1 MIARLFIGI
10 DVSQDWF
17 DVLVLRGKSPAP
29 LRFSNDEGGRNAFLE
44 HVKGLQAR
52 HVHVGL
58 EHTGGLETA
67 LALLAHENG
76 LAVSLLD
83 GATLAKYRESF
94 GRARAKT
101 DAEDARLIARYL
113 KERKPA
119 RWNPEPEEYRLLTEL
134 VRHRTD
140 LLETRKA
147 WNSRAGRASLGEF
160 VAAQRK
166 CLLDVLNLQIQELE
180 RELRAYVARHA
191 ELAEAVKLLEGVPG
205 IRFVSAVRILAEMGP
220 AKNYASPRALAL
232 AAGLCPIGVGS
243 GKSPVRGVLH
253 VYGNRELRN
262 ALYMPA
268 MVAIRE
274 DTPLALFAR
283 RIAGNAPKAKKTV
296 LVATMRKLAQV
307 VLGILKSGKPYDP
320 ELLLKHMKTKA

>member
-17 DVLVLRGKSPAP
+17 DVLVPRGKAP
-29 LRFSNDEGGRNAFLE
+29 KTLRFSNDEAGRNAFLE
-44 HVKGLQAR
+44 HVKGFGAR
-52 HVHVGL
+52 NVHVGM
-58 EHTGGLETA
+58 EHTGGLETP
-67 LALLAHENG
+67 LALLAHAEG
-76 LAVSLLD
+76 FAVSLLD

-94 GRARAKT
+94 GRAKAKT

-140 LLETRKA
+140 LLEARKA
-147 WNSRAGRASLGEF
+147 WNHRAGHASSGEF
-160 VAAQRK
+160 VAAQRN
-166 CLLDVLNLQIQELE
+166 CLLEVLELQIQALE
-180 RELRAYVARHA
+180 REIRAHVERHP

-220 AKNYASPRALAL
+220 AENYPSPRALAL
-232 AAGLCPIGVGS
+232 AAGLCPIGTGS

-268 MVAIRE
+268 MVAMRGE
-274 DTPLALFAR
+274 TPLAQFAE
-283 RIAGNAPKAKKTV
+283 RIAGNAPKARKTV

-307 VLGILKSGKPYDP
+307 IYGILKSGKPYDP
-320 ELLLKHMKTKA
+320 QLLLKHMKHNP

>member
-1 MIARLFIGI
+1 MIARLFVGI

-17 DVLVLRGKSPAP
+17 DVLVLRGKAPTP
-29 LRFSNDEGGRNAFLE
+29 LRFSNDAPGRNAFLE
-44 HVKGLQAR
+44 HVRSFEAR
-52 HVHVGL
+52 SVHVGL
-58 EHTGGLETA
+58 EHTGGCETA
-67 LALLAHENG
+67 LALLAHESG
-76 LAVSLLD
+76 FAVSLLD
-83 GATLAKYRESF
+83 GATVAKYRESF
-94 GRARAKT
+94 GMAKAKT

-140 LLETRKA
+140 LLEARKA
-147 WNSRAGRASLGEF
+147 WNSRAGHASLGEF

-166 CLLDVLNLQIQELE
+166 CLLEVLDLQIQELE
-180 RELRAYVARHA
+180 KEIRAHVARHA
-191 ELAEAVKLLEGVPG
+191 ELAEAVALMEGVPG
-205 IRFVSAVRILAEMGP
+205 IRFISAVRILAEMGP
-220 AKNYASPRALAL
+220 AKNYPSPRALAL
-232 AAGLCPIGVGS
+232 AAGLSPIGIGS

-268 MVAIRE
+268 MVALRG
-274 DTPLALFAR
+274 DTPLAQFAR
-283 RIAGNAPKAKKTV
+283 RIAGNAPKARKTV

-307 VLGILKSGKPYDP
+307 ILGILKSRKPYDP
-320 ELLLKHMKTKA
+320 ELLLKHMKQKP